1 MLRNTTGNTEEA
13 EIIALKA
20 LAFLASDEERLNRF
34 LDITGLSP
42 QAIRKQAA
50 EPAFLGGVLDH
61 ILSDQ
66 TLLFLFAENDDIPP
80 QRIER
85 ARALL
90 PGAAHESHT

>member
-1 MLRNTTGNTEEA
+1 MLKNPTGNTEEA
-13 EIIALKA
+13 EVIALKA
-20 LAFLASDEERLNRF
+20 LTFLASDEERLNRF

-42 QAIRKQAA
+42 QAIRRQAA

-61 ILSDQ
+61 VLSDQ
-66 TLLFLFAENDDIPP
+66 TLLFLFAESDDIPP

-90 PGAAHESHT
+90 PGASHEGDT